1 MKFTLSLFFL
11 SAALYGQVLYSP
23 LRSVTVKQP
32 YLEDA
37 VEMLRYGNPEGAI
50 KSVKNAPNKVKQS
63 FEAEFLLGYAY
74 KVQGEIQS
82 AIDAFS
88 RATRYES
95 NSLPA
100 FFERG
105 NCYLLKKNFNLAVF
119 DYDRVLFIDSTFVPA
134 YNNRAYARI
143 RNYGDQG
150 MPLTQLRFARKDME
164 QVLRFTQEN
173 EEPGYEFYFN
183 LGLLDLYLSEYEKA
197 ISSFN
202 MAIMLDDKVAKVYY
216 YRGAAHFLARYY
228 AKARFDFEASASMGF
243 SNEQTPEFLRVLD
256 LIRKHEEENDITVG
270 KE

>member
-1 MKFTLSLFFL
+1 MRFTLFLLLLGASLF
-11 SAALYGQVLYSP
+11 GQTSYSP

-32 YLEDA
+32 YLADA

-119 DYDRVLFIDSTFVPA
+119 DYDRALLVDSTFIPA

-150 MPLTQLRFARKDME
+150 MPLQQLRFARKDME
-164 QVLRFTQEN
+164 QVLHYAQEK

-183 LGLLDLYLSEYEKA
+183 LGLLDLYLSEYENA
-197 ISSFN
+197 IASFN
-202 MAIMLDDKVAKVYY
+202 RAVMLDGNVAKVYY

-228 AKARFDFEASASMGF
+228 SRARFDFETSASMGF

-256 LIRKHEEENDITVG
+256 LIRKHEEENDVTVG

>member
-1 MKFTLSLFFL
+1 MRLTLFLILLRISLI
-11 SAALYGQVLYSP
+11 GQTTYAP

-37 VEMLRYGNPEGAI
+37 VDMLRYGNPEGTI
-50 KSVKNAPNKVKQS
+50 KFIKNAPDKVKQS

-82 AIDAFS
+82 ALEAFS

-119 DYDRVLFIDSTFVPA
+119 DYDRVLLIDSTFVPA

-143 RNYGDQG
+143 RNYGDQS

-164 QVLRFTQEN
+164 QVLHYAN
-173 EEPGYEFYFN
+173 ESQGLGYEFYFN
-183 LGLLDLYLSEYEKA
+183 MGLLDLYLSEYEKA
-197 ISSFN
+197 IASFN
-202 MAIMLDDKVAKVYY
+202 QAVMLDGNIAKVYY

-228 AKARFDFEASASMGF
+228 SKARFDFEASALMGF
-243 SNEQTPEFLRVLD
+243 NSEQTPEFLKVLD
-256 LIRKHEEENDITVG
+256 LIRKHEEENDVTVG